1 MFLRH
6 RYHEEE
12 ELRMMR
18 RLGAG
23 GTEQKVST
31 LPPPDPWNVRCRLT
45 QLPLHFSP
53 MKGET
58 TIQKKQPKSQIAV
71 FLGYVVIF
79 FSMVYKI
86 PQIVQI
92 QKARSARGVN
102 LLTNLQDLMAYV
114 FAFAYSY
121 SEGHPFSAYGETVF
135 QGIGTLII
143 TSQIFYFE
151 RKRSLSY
158 VSRFVLGMGVSSYV
172 MCKAREVFGHYIGT
186 QLLNLSKTITII
198 LGITG
203 KLPQALSNFREQA
216 VGELS
221 FTTTLLNFIGSLV
234 RIYTVFKQLAG
245 DALMITT
252 QSTSLLLNGTLV
264 LQILY
269 YGRDGVKSE

>member
-1 MFLRH
+1 
-6 RYHEEE
+6 
-12 ELRMMR
+12 
-18 RLGAG
+18 
-23 GTEQKVST
+23 
-31 LPPPDPWNVRCRLT
+31 
-45 QLPLHFSP
+45 
-53 MKGET
+53 
-58 TIQKKQPKSQIAV
+58 
-71 FLGYVVIF
+71 
-79 FSMVYKI
+79 
-86 PQIVQI
+86 
-92 QKARSARGVN
+92 
-102 LLTNLQDLMAYV
+102 
-114 FAFAYSY
+114 
-121 SEGHPFSAYGETVF
+121 
-135 QGIGTLII
+135 
-143 TSQIFYFE
+143 
-151 RKRSLSY
+151 
-158 VSRFVLGMGVSSYV
+158 

>member
-102 LLTNLQDLMAYV
+102 FLTNMQDLMAYV

-121 SEGHPFSAYGETVF
+121 SEGIPFLRTRDFVPGNRDANNYFSDFLLRTETLPFICISIRSWNGRLQLCHVQSA
-135 QGIGTLII
+135 
-143 TSQIFYFE
+143 
-151 RKRSLSY
+151 RSLWPLHRNSTFKSVEDNNY
-158 VSRFVLGMGVSSYV
+158 Y
-172 MCKAREVFGHYIGT
+172 FGHHR
-186 QLLNLSKTITII
+186 KTTAS
-198 LGITG
+198 
-203 KLPQALSNFREQA
+203 PF
-216 VGELS
+216 ELS
-221 FTTTLLNFIGSLV
+221 G
-234 RIYTVFKQLAG
+234 
-245 DALMITT
+245 
-252 QSTSLLLNGTLV
+252 TS
-264 LQILY
+264 
-269 YGRDGVKSE
+269 RW